1 MKNKVIQLINVDPED
16 LKNEIIS
23 DLVKE
28 LKKFSKN
35 FKPKEPET
43 WIGRKEA
50 SEILGVTF
58 PTLLDWN
65 KKGILTPYKV
75 GNRVRYRRSEIEKV
89 IINSNK
95 KASEY
100 N

>member
-1 MKNKVIQLINVDPED
+1 MKNVTQLYNVDPED
-16 LKNEIIS
+16 FKNEI
-23 DLVKE
+23 LFGVEKQLE
-28 LKKFSKN
+28 KFAKN
-35 FKPKEPET
+35 FKPKEPEI

-75 GNRVRYRRSEIEKV
+75 GNRVRYKRSEIEQV
-89 IINSNK
+89 ILNSNK
-95 KASEY
+95 NASE
-100 N
+100 